1 MCILFAVVEL
11 TVCSITNFTDEFCG
25 ALVLWRAVLW
35 RSAVAP

>member
-1 MCILFAVVEL
+1 MEL
-11 TVCSITNFTDEFCG
+11 TVRLIPSFTDEFCG